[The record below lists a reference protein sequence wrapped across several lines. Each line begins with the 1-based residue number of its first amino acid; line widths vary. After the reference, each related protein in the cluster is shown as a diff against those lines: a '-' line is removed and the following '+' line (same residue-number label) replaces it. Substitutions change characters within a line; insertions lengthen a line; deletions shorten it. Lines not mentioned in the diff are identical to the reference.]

1 MKPSVTVKGSS
12 DWSVAFFESLL
23 GRLDEFERVEKE
35 LTELKSRVLS
45 AMNGNKR
52 GLIYGEHRISLR
64 ARGAGLPYLHHEKG
78 K

>member
-1 MKPSVTVKGSS
+1 
-12 DWSVAFFESLL
+12 
-23 GRLDEFERVEKE
+23 LDEFERVEKE

-64 ARGAGLPYLHHEKG
+64 ARGAGLPYLHHEKIG

>member
-1 MKPSVTVKGSS
+1 MHYFNK
-12 DWSVAFFESLL
+12 
-23 GRLDEFERVEKE
+23 LDDFERVESE

-45 AMNGNKR
+45 AMKGNKR